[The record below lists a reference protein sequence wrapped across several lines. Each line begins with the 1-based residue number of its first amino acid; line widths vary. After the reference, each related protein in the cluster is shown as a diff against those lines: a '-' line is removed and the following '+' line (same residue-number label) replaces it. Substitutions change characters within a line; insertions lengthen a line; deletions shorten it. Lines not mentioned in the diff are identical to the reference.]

1 MRIYVIRHGQSEANL
16 KNAHAGWSQVP
27 LTEKGIAQAQAV
39 QPRLRELHFDKVIVS
54 DLLRAR
60 QTAENALPGYDYT
73 YDWRIREIG
82 VGQLEG
88 ELVSDC
94 EAKLG
99 ESYIRNRQNR
109 DFTAYGGENLKMMQA
124 RIAAFMDDLTREPE
138 DAQIAVVCHE
148 GAIFCMVCHVLQCQP
163 TRLAGL
169 ADNCSVS
176 VFTYKSGQWILNK
189 WNETGNLIP
198 EAK

>member
-16 KNAHAGWSQVP
+16 RVAHAGWSQVP

-39 QPRLRELHFDKVIVS
+39 QPRLKELHFDKVIVS
-54 DLLRAR
+54 DLRRAK

-82 VGQLEG
+82 VGWLEG
-88 ELVSDC
+88 ELVSEC
-94 EAKLG
+94 KVKLG
-99 ESYIRNRQNR
+99 ESYNYNRKNR
-109 DFTAYGGENLKMMQA
+109 DFTAYGGENLDMMQE
-124 RIAAFMDDLTREPE
+124 RIAAFMDDLTKEPE

-148 GAIFCMVCHVLQCQP
+148 GAIFCMLCHVLQCRIN
-163 TRLAGL
+163 RLAGL

-176 VFTYKSGQWILNK
+176 VFTCKAGEWSLNK
-189 WNETGNLIP
+189 WNETGRLVP
-198 EAK
+198 EA

>member
-1 MRIYVIRHGQSEANL
+1 MRIYVIRHGQSKANL
-16 KNAHAGWSQVP
+16 KTAHAGWSQVP
-27 LTEKGIAQAQAV
+27 LTETGISQAQAV
-39 QPRLRELHFDKVIVS
+39 RSRLQELHFDKVIVS
-54 DLLRAR
+54 DLRRAK
-60 QTAENALPGYDYT
+60 QTAENALPGYEYT

-82 VGQLEG
+82 VGRLAG
-88 ELVSDC
+88 ERVSDC

-99 ESYIRNRQNR
+99 ESYIRNRKNR
-109 DFTAYGGENLKMMQA
+109 DFRDYGGENLEMMQE
-124 RIAAFMDDLTREPE
+124 RIAAFMDDLTGEPE

-163 TRLAGL
+163 TRLAAR

-176 VFTYKSGQWILNK
+176 VFTCKAGQWVLNK

-198 EAK
+198 EA

>member
-16 KNAHAGWSQVP
+16 KTAHAGWSQVP

-109 DFTAYGGENLKMMQA
+109 DFTAYGGENLEIMQA
-124 RIAAFMDDLTREPE
+124 RIGSFMDDLTKESE

>member
-16 KNAHAGWSQVP
+16 KMAHAGWAQVP

-39 QPRLRELHFDKVIVS
+39 RPRLEELHFDKVIVS
-54 DLLRAR
+54 DLRRAR

-73 YDWRIREIG
+73 YDWRIRETG

-88 ELVSDC
+88 KLVSEC
-94 EAKLG
+94 EEELG
-99 ESYIRNRQNR
+99 ESYIVNRQKR
-109 DFTAYGGENLKMMQA
+109 DFTAYGGENVEMMQA
-124 RIAAFMDDLTREPE
+124 RIVSFMDDLTREPE

-148 GAIFCMVCHVLQCQP
+148 GAIFCMLCHVLQCLP
-163 TRLAGL
+163 DRLA
-169 ADNCSVS
+169 ARSDNCSVS
-176 VFTYKSGQWILNK
+176 VFTYKSGSWTLNK

>member
-16 KNAHAGWSQVP
+16 KTAHAGWSQVP

-82 VGQLEG
+82 VGRLEG

-109 DFTAYGGENLKMMQA
+109 DFTAYGGENLEMMQA
-124 RIAAFMDDLTREPE
+124 RIASFMDNLTQEPE

>member
-16 KNAHAGWSQVP
+16 KTAHAGWSQVP

-60 QTAENALPGYDYT
+60 QTAENALPDYDYT

-88 ELVSDC
+88 ELVSAC

-109 DFTAYGGENLKMMQA
+109 DFTAYGGENLEMMQA
-124 RIAAFMDDLTREPE
+124 RIASFMDDLTQELE

>member
-16 KNAHAGWSQVP
+16 ITAHAGWSQVP
-27 LTEKGIAQAQAV
+27 LTPKGIAQAQAV
-39 QPRLRELHFDKVIVS
+39 QPRLKALHFDKVIVS
-54 DLLRAR
+54 DLRRAI
-60 QTAENALPGYDYT
+60 QTAQNALPGYDYA

-82 VGQLEG
+82 VGKLEG

-94 EAKLG
+94 RVKLG
-99 ESYIRNRQNR
+99 ESYDRNRKDR
-109 DFTAYGGENLKMMQA
+109 DFRDYGGEDLVMMQE
-124 RIAAFMDDLTREPE
+124 RVAAFMEDLTKEPE
-138 DAQIAVVCHE
+138 EAQIAVVCHE
-148 GAIFCMVCHVLQCQP
+148 GAIFCMLCHVLQCQP

-176 VFTYKSGQWILNK
+176 VFTYKSGQWTLNK
-189 WNETGNLIP
+189 WNETGKLIP

>member
-39 QPRLRELHFDKVIVS
+39 QPRLRELRFDKVIVS

-60 QTAENALPGYDYT
+60 QTAENALPDYDYT
-73 YDWRIREIG
+73 CDWRIREIG
-82 VGQLEG
+82 VGWLEG
-88 ELVSDC
+88 ELVSAC

-99 ESYIRNRQNR
+99 ESYNHNRQNR
-109 DFTAYGGENLKMMQA
+109 DFTAYGGENLEMMQA
-124 RIAAFMDDLTREPE
+124 RIASFMDNLTQEPE

-148 GAIFCMVCHVLQCQP
+148 GAIFSMLCHVLQCQP

-176 VFTYKSGQWILNK
+176 VFTYKSAQWILNK

>member
-16 KNAHAGWSQVP
+16 KTAHAGWSQVP

-60 QTAENALPGYDYT
+60 QTAKNALPGYDYT

-109 DFTAYGGENLKMMQA
+109 DFTAYGGENLEIMQA

-148 GAIFCMVCHVLQCQP
+148 GAIFCMVCHVLQCQS

-169 ADNCSVS
+169 ADNCSIS

>member
-1 MRIYVIRHGQSEANL
+1 MRIYVIRHGQAEANL
-16 KNAHAGWSQVP
+16 KTAHAGWSQVP

-39 QPRLRELHFDKVIVS
+39 QPRLRELRFDKVIVS
-54 DLLRAR
+54 DLLRPR
-60 QTAENALPGYDYT
+60 QTAQNALPGYDYT
-73 YDWRIREIG
+73 YDWRIRESG

-109 DFTAYGGENLKMMQA
+109 DFTAYGGENLEMMQA
-124 RIAAFMDDLTREPE
+124 RIAAFMDDLIREPE

-176 VFTYKSGQWILNK
+176 VFTYKSGQWILHK
-189 WNETGNLIP
+189 WHQTGNLIP
-198 EAK
+198 AAK